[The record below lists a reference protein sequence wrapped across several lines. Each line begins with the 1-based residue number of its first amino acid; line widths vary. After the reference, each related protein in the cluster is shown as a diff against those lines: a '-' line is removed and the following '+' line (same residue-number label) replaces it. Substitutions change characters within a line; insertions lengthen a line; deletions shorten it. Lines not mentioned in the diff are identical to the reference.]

1 MTTPLPSSDEPD
13 AIQPAILLHPGNHL
27 QALGRVEA
35 GVIVHKL
42 KLGVVECVV
51 KFSAELEIPMFAPQ
65 RKLPIDADIPVVQ
78 TWPAKRIFGGIPISA
93 LARPAK
99 RRGVEPAVKTALATG
114 QLGRANEICP
124 KEAFVSSTGQIRIVC
139 GADIDSLGQTAGK
152 GSNAGQSPVIQNCTG
167 KGVRPFSAGFG
178 KVPDVI
184 DR

>member
-1 MTTPLPSSDEPD
+1 MGQRLAEREVQPLGTRAVHRPD
-13 AIQPAILLHPGNHL
+13 ADVTGGKRGL
-27 QALGRVEA
+27 QG
-35 GVIVHKL
+35 
-42 KLGVVECVV
+42 
-51 KFSAELEIPMFAPQ
+51 
-65 RKLPIDADIPVVQ
+65 
-78 TWPAKRIFGGIPISA
+78 
-93 LARPAK
+93 K

-114 QLGRANEICP
+114 QLGRINEICP

-152 GSNAGQSPVIQNCTG
+152 GGNAGQSPVIQKCTG